1 MEKRN
6 PTATSDEDIVQA
18 VLAGSKDS
26 FGILIERY
34 QRILY
39 AIACSRL
46 RDPRQAREVVHD
58 AFVQAYLSL
67 PALRKGNSFGPWIR
81 TILYN
86 ACLKNL
92 GRHHREIP
100 LEEGL
105 VDIQESPQIR
115 LEEQQA
121 GKDLSHAL
129 DELTPLN
136 RETVI
141 LFYFFDFSIE
151 EMARFLNIPPGTVK
165 RRLHDSRTKLKDG
178 FSTPPFTFDIQLEK
192 EILMEIREKNIPGSE
207 LNYLD
212 MSESTFRHVDLSRA
226 DFDYINI
233 NGAQFRNTGGANGT
247 PASDVTFDHCTMQ
260 KSHFNH
266 VDMSDSHFHHVN
278 FTNAKLEGCAI
289 DGLVIDGVDIK
300 ALIGSVKGGE

>member
-1 MEKRN
+1 MK
-6 PTATSDEDIVQA
+6 PTDEEIVSA
-18 VLAGSKDS
+18 VLDGDAEP

-34 QRILY
+34 QQVLY

-46 RDPRQAREVVHD
+46 RNTQQAREVVHD

-67 PALRKGNSFGPWIR
+67 PALRKGSSFGPWIR

-86 ACLKNL
+86 ACLKKL
-92 GRHHREIP
+92 GRRHREIP
-100 LEEGL
+100 LEEEL
-105 VDIQESPQIR
+105 IDTQEGSQTR

-121 GKDLSHAL
+121 GEDLSHAL
-129 DELTPLN
+129 DQLTPMN

-151 EMARFLNIPPGTVK
+151 EIARFLDIPPGTVK
-165 RRLHDSRTKLKDG
+165 RRLYDSRAKLRKG
-178 FSTPPFTFDIQLEK
+178 LSTPPFTFDIQLQK
-192 EILMEIREKNIPGSE
+192 EIIMEIKEKNIPGSE

-212 MSESTFRHVDLSRA
+212 MSESKFRHVDLSRA
-226 DFDYINI
+226 DFDHINI

-247 PASDVTFDHCTMQ
+247 PATDVKFDHCTMQ
-260 KSHFNH
+260 KSRFDH
-266 VDMSDSHFHHVN
+266 VDMSNSHFHHVN

-289 DGLVIDGVDIK
+289 EGLVIDGINIK
-300 ALIGSVKGGE
+300 TLMDSVKDGE